1 MGMRAGTAAA
11 LGVGAGR
18 SFITAGDRNLC
29 NHHGLSRRFHRPQVD
44 RRSISL
50 KSGIAMGQTSC

>member
-1 MGMRAGTAAA
+1 MRMRAGAAA
-11 LGVGAGR
+11 HGVGAG
-18 SFITAGDRNLC
+18 TVVHYCGGDRNLC